1 MKFRIALI
9 LIILAALTRLL
20 PHPHNFTPLGAI
32 GLFGAAYLERRW
44 LALLVPLV
52 ALFITDLFINN
63 VLYSAYFEGFAW
75 ITSGYIYLAMGLVV
89 GNGLL
94 QTRKKTS
101 GQRIVAASLSSSAL
115 FFLVSNFGVWAE
127 STMYP
132 KTVAGLLGCY
142 TAGLPFFG
150 NTILGDLFFSAV
162 LFGGYAWA
170 VQRNFALLKN

>member
-1 MKFRIALI
+1 M
-9 LIILAALTRLL
+9 
-20 PHPHNFTPLGAI
+20 
-32 GLFGAAYLERRW
+32 
-44 LALLVPLV
+44 
-52 ALFITDLFINN
+52 
-63 VLYSAYFEGFAW
+63 LYSAYFEGFAW

-94 QTRKKTS
+94 QLRKKTS